1 MICCSWSHF
10 RVEHL
15 NNVTVKFQL
24 EQFFGVLLDESAI
37 SFSFK
42 PPFLEFLDGEGFMS
56 QAFLRC
62 CYNTSKHPNR
72 ITKKKSNTQK
82 SNKHTPIVEDVL
94 LSNVPFLS
102 FFCLF
107 SDFSLGWTSIVRFLS
122 SWGHCKQQLR
132 AKLITIQQA
141 RPKMQSGS

>member
-1 MICCSWSHF
+1 MVCCSWSHF
-10 RVEHL
+10 GVEHL

-42 PPFLEFLDGEGFMS
+42 PHFLEFLDGEGFMS

-72 ITKKKSNTQK
+72 ITKKTTHKKATNIHQ
-82 SNKHTPIVEDVL
+82 
-94 LSNVPFLS
+94 
-102 FFCLF
+102 
-107 SDFSLGWTSIVRFLS
+107 
-122 SWGHCKQQLR
+122 
-132 AKLITIQQA
+132 
-141 RPKMQSGS
+141 